1 MREEKAENRLTPDS
15 QQDSER
21 KEQIRRRRAAI
32 AKPQIVKPQIKDVP
46 YQVNE
51 ALNILRGNI
60 EMSGYNLKVI
70 AVTSARSHEGKSSI
84 AFRLAKNLAGL
95 KKKVLYIDGDI
106 RNSRVM
112 LRYGI
117 QGEYRGLSEYLCGRV
132 SKERI
137 IFHTDDPW
145 MDMVFAGAVAP
156 DPSVLFSGEMFKEF
170 ISYARE
176 LYEWVIV
183 DTPPLNAVI
192 DGLLIAK
199 QCDGAILVVECGLTE
214 RVQAEK
220 ARKQLLYADVQIL
233 GAVLNKVHMNK
244 HRYGYGYGYGYG
256 EKKEKQSDGEGK
268 KKGKRR
274 TKKKEKE

>member
-1 MREEKAENRLTPDS
+1 MRDENTENGLVPD
-15 QQDSER
+15 QQRNGEQ
-21 KEQIRRRRAAI
+21 KEQVRRRR
-32 AKPQIVKPQIKDVP
+32 PMIVKPQISEVP
-46 YQVNE
+46 HQVNE

-70 AVTSARSHEGKSSI
+70 TVTSARSHEGKSSI

-132 SKERI
+132 PKERI
-137 IFHTDDPW
+137 IYHTNDPW
-145 MDMVFAGAVAP
+145 MDMVFTGATAP
-156 DPSVLFSGEMFKEF
+156 DPSVLFSGGMFKEF

-199 QCDGAILVVECGLTE
+199 QCDGAILVVESGLTE
-214 RVQAEK
+214 RAQAEK
-220 ARKQLLYADVQIL
+220 ARKQLLYADVPIL
-233 GAVLNKVHMNK
+233 GAVLNKVHMK
-244 HRYGYGYGYGYG
+244 RHSYGYGYGYEYGYG
-256 EKKEKQSDGEGK
+256 EKKEKQSNGEGK
-268 KKGKRR
+268 KKGKH
-274 TKKKEKE
+274 